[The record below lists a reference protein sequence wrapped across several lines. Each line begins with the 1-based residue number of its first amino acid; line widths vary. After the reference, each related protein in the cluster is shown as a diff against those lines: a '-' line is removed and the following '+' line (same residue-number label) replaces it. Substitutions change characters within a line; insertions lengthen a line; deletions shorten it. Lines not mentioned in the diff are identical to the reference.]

1 MFTNFFRALIF
12 ISIVTSG
19 VYAGCGGCA
28 PRKPKPVA
36 QTVNY
41 DLIEKVNKNGNIEG
55 YVLAS
60 CGMCNF
66 NMEDRNDCSLAIK
79 IGETA
84 YDVKGTGIDD
94 HGDSHAKDGFCNAVR
109 VAEVTGKI
117 NKDKFY
123 SKSLVLQQSK

>member
-1 MFTNFFRALIF
+1 
-12 ISIVTSG
+12 
-19 VYAGCGGCA
+19 
-28 PRKPKPVA
+28 
-36 QTVNY
+36 
-41 DLIEKVNKNGNIEG
+41 
-55 YVLAS
+55 
-60 CGMCNF
+60 MCNF